1 MCDRS
6 LSQKQALRRAF
17 GCGVRIF
24 HCMVHIGRN
33 IKRNAGTNSALSSLF
48 WRMRSERS
56 EESGRRF
63 LSALRQRHDTKPSAF
78 TTRLLNAVECFLPPM
93 VDDVLKAQI
102 FPQLSDLET
111 MDIAAF
117 DVASVE
123 EHRAFST
130 LLSLKRLP
138 VFCHDVFSRDNTN
151 VIECF
156 FSVLKRRTPDEN
168 ATLLDVFKALDFSEE
183 MQLRK
188 RDPSVPTLPR
198 ELKAVSD
205 VFIPSDVQG
214 VLTKP

>member
-6 LSQKQALRRAF
+6 FSQEQALRRAF
-17 GCGVRIF
+17 GLGFRVF

-78 TTRLLNAVECFLPPM
+78 TTQLLNSVESFLPPM
-93 VDDVLKAQI
+93 VDDVLKGCI
-102 FPQLSDLET
+102 YTQLTVLET
-111 MDIAAF
+111 IDMAVF

-123 EHRAFST
+123 EQRAFST
-130 LLSLKRLP
+130 LLASKQLP
-138 VFCHDVFSRDNTN
+138 AFCHDVFSRDNTN

-156 FSVLKRRTPDEN
+156 FSVLKRRTPSEN

-183 MQLRK
+183 VQLRK
-188 RDPSVPTLPR
+188 RNPSVPTLPH
-198 ELKAVSD
+198 ELKAVLKSSFR
-205 VFIPSDVQG
+205 VMS
-214 VLTKP
+214 KES